1 MRPALIKVSH
11 LEGNEIGRDPGLA
24 GRLRDFL
31 AEQHPHHT
39 AKSVQQ
45 ALAAIGVEV
54 GLDAIKKWL
63 ADASPSWPSWPSHVE
78 GLLGAYGQDLVDA
91 VIMPAVMTAE
101 ELEEARIARA
111 EIELAARRERLEAAR
126 QHRRR
131 FLGLRP

>member
-1 MRPALIKVSH
+1 MRPAVIKVSL

-31 AEQHPHHT
+31 LQQHPHHT

-45 ALAAIGVEV
+45 TLAALGVEV

-63 ADASPSWPSWPSHVE
+63 ATESPSWPSWPSHVE
-78 GLLGAYGQDLVDA
+78 GLLIAYGQDLVDA
-91 VIMPAVMTAE
+91 VFLPAVQSAE
-101 ELEEARIARA
+101 EIELARIARA
-111 EIELAARRERLEAAR
+111 EAELATRRERLEAAR
-126 QHRRR
+126 QHRRQ

>member
-1 MRPALIKVSH
+1 MRPAVIKVSL

-31 AEQHPHHT
+31 VQKHPHHT

-45 ALAAIGVEV
+45 ALAALGVEV

-63 ADASPSWPSWPSHVE
+63 TGAWPSWPSHVE
-78 GLLGAYGQDLVDA
+78 ALLGAYGQDLVEA
-91 VIMPAVMTAE
+91 VFLPAVMSAE
-101 ELEEARIARA
+101 DLQLARIARDEA
-111 EIELAARRERLEAAR
+111 ELAMRRERLLAH

-131 FLGLRP
+131 LLAQAR

>member
-1 MRPALIKVSH
+1 MRPALVKVSH
-11 LEGNEIGRDPGLA
+11 LEGNEIGRDSGLA

-31 AEQHPHHT
+31 LQQHPHHT

-45 ALAAIGVEV
+45 ALASVGVEV

-63 ADASPSWPSWPSHVE
+63 ADGAPSWPSWPSHVE
-78 GLLGAYGQDLVDA
+78 GLLTAYGQDLVD
-91 VIMPAVMTAE
+91 VVMLPAVMTAE

-111 EIELAARRERLEAAR
+111 EIELAARRERLDAAR
-126 QHRRR
+126 KHRRR